1 MPVAM
6 AVFFA
11 ARLSFA
17 PVLRMIPFADLLAFF
32 DEDLDFL
39 RLAFFMDS
47 SRSTGFVQLGS
58 FLRSVARTVS
68 PAYRERGP
76 AADGNPR
83 YAPSAMSIRSALLSF
98 AKTKPSLS
106 RRGSA
111 LHLCHCRSRGGAR
124 SVPARYTSPCAGCS
138 CARGRLAAHEC
149 RGRSRGSGSHVP
161 AWNSSHDAAPSRE
174 VAPPRHNERAPH
186 PTLNRAAQM

>member
-124 SVPARYTSPCAGCS
+124 SVPARYTSPCAALVPEVGLQRTS
-138 CARGRLAAHEC
+138 VVAGREAVVLTFPPGILPTMQRQAV
-149 RGRSRGSGSHVP
+149 RSR
-161 AWNSSHDAAPSRE
+161 
-174 VAPPRHNERAPH
+174 PPDIMNARHTPR
-186 PTLNRAAQM
+186 